1 MLDTQTENNIMP
13 NIQEI
18 LFQTFQKLLEQLFW
32 FTPKVLGAIVLLIL
46 GIVIAKVVTN
56 VLQKGLEKA
65 GFDKLGDKLNTIE
78 IIQRFGSIKLSS
90 LVSKT
95 LYYFILLVFT
105 TAATETLGMQV
116 LTNMVTALVNLIP
129 KLIAS
134 ALMLLA
140 GVMIAEALKNSVTNI
155 CKSMRI
161 GSGKLLGNIV
171 FFFFLVIALIAALK
185 QAGIETSLLE
195 SSFNLIIGGIILAFA
210 VGYGMA
216 SKDVLA
222 NILASFYSK
231 NKFREGQTI
240 VLDGVR
246 GEIVAID
253 NTSIML
259 KTGESTTVFPLSI
272 LQNQKVEIINI
283 NNI

>member
-1 MLDTQTENNIMP
+1 MP

-18 LFQTFQKLLEQLFW
+18 LFQTFQKLLEQLFL
-32 FTPKVLGAIVLLIL
+32 FTPKVLGAIVLLII
-46 GIVIAKVVTN
+46 GIIIAKIITN
-56 VLQKGLEKA
+56 ILQKGLEKT

-78 IIQRFGSIKLSS
+78 IIQRFGSIKLSK

-95 LYYFILLVFT
+95 LYYFIMLVFV
-105 TAATETLGMQV
+105 TAATETLGMKV
-116 LTNMVTALVNLIP
+116 LTDMVTSLVNLIP

-140 GVMIAEALKNSVTNI
+140 GVMIADALKNSVINI
-155 CKSMRI
+155 CKSLKI
-161 GSGKLLGNIV
+161 DSGKLLGNIV
-171 FFFFLVIALIAALK
+171 FFFFLIIALIAALK

-222 NILASFYSK
+222 NILSNFYSK
-231 NKFREGQTI
+231 NKFKEGQI
-240 VLDGVR
+240 VVLDGVK
-246 GEIVAID
+246 GEIITID
-253 NTSIML
+253 TTSITL
-259 KTGESTTVFPLSI
+259 KTGESNTVFPLSI
-272 LQNQKVEIINI
+272 LQNQKIEIITV

>member
-1 MLDTQTENNIMP
+1 MP

-18 LFQTFQKLLEQLFW
+18 LFQTFQKLLEQLFL
-32 FTPKVLGAIVLLIL
+32 FTPKVLGAIVLLII
-46 GIVIAKVVTN
+46 GIIIAKIVTN
-56 VLQKGLEKA
+56 ILQKGLEKT

-78 IIQRFGSIKLSS
+78 IIQRFGSIKLSK
-90 LVSKT
+90 LASKT
-95 LYYFILLVFT
+95 LYYFIMLVFV
-105 TAATETLGMQV
+105 TAATETLGMKV
-116 LTNMVTALVNLIP
+116 LTDMVTSLVNLIP

-140 GVMIAEALKNSVTNI
+140 GVMIADALKNSVINI
-155 CKSMRI
+155 CKSLKI
-161 GSGKLLGNIV
+161 DSGKLLGNIV
-171 FFFFLVIALIAALK
+171 FFFFLIIALIAALK

-222 NILASFYSK
+222 NILSNFYSK
-231 NKFREGQTI
+231 NKFKEGQI
-240 VLDGVR
+240 VVLDGVK
-246 GEIVAID
+246 GEIITID
-253 NTSIML
+253 TTSITL
-259 KTGESTTVFPLSI
+259 KTGESNTVFPLSI
-272 LQNQKVEIINI
+272 LQNQKIEIITV

>member
-1 MLDTQTENNIMP
+1 MP

-18 LFQTFQKLLEQLFW
+18 LFQTFQKLLEQLFL
-32 FTPKVLGAIVLLIL
+32 FTPKVLGAIILLIL
-46 GIVIAKVVTN
+46 GIIIAKIVTN
-56 VLQKGLEKA
+56 ILQKGLEKT

-78 IIQRFGSIKLSS
+78 IIQRFGSIKLSK

-105 TAATETLGMQV
+105 TAATETLGMEV
-116 LTNMVTALVNLIP
+116 LTNMVTSLVNLIP

-140 GVMIAEALKNSVTNI
+140 GVMIADALKNSVINI
-155 CKSMRI
+155 CKSLKI
-161 GSGKLLGNIV
+161 DSGKLLGNIV
-171 FFFFLVIALIAALK
+171 FFFFLIIALIAALK

-222 NILASFYSK
+222 NILSNFYSK
-231 NKFREGQTI
+231 NKFKEGQI
-240 VLDGVR
+240 VVLDGVK
-246 GEIVAID
+246 GEIVTID
-253 NTSIML
+253 TTTITL
-259 KTGESTTVFPLSI
+259 KTGESNTVFPLSF
-272 LQNQKVEIINI
+272 LQNQKVEIITM

>member
-1 MLDTQTENNIMP
+1 MP

-18 LFQTFQKLLEQLFW
+18 LFQTFQKLLEQLFL
-32 FTPKVLGAIVLLIL
+32 FTPKVLGAIVLLII
-46 GIVIAKVVTN
+46 GIIIAKIVTN
-56 VLQKGLEKA
+56 ILQKGLEKT

-78 IIQRFGSIKLSS
+78 IIQRFGSIKLSK

-95 LYYFILLVFT
+95 LYYFIMLVFV
-105 TAATETLGMQV
+105 TAATETLGMKV
-116 LTNMVTALVNLIP
+116 LTDMVTSLVNLIP

-140 GVMIAEALKNSVTNI
+140 GVMIADALKNSVINI
-155 CKSMRI
+155 CKSLKI
-161 GSGKLLGNIV
+161 DSGKLLGNIV
-171 FFFFLVIALIAALK
+171 FFFFLIIALIAALK

-222 NILASFYSK
+222 NILSNFYSK
-231 NKFREGQTI
+231 NKFKEGQI
-240 VLDGVR
+240 VVLDGVK
-246 GEIVAID
+246 GEIITID
-253 NTSIML
+253 TTSITL
-259 KTGESTTVFPLSI
+259 KTGESNTVFPLSI
-272 LQNQKVEIINI
+272 LQNQKVEIITV

>member
-1 MLDTQTENNIMP
+1 MP

-18 LFQTFQKLLEQLFW
+18 LFQTFQKLLEQLFL
-32 FTPKVLGAIVLLIL
+32 FTPKVLGAIVLLII
-46 GIVIAKVVTN
+46 GIIIAKIITN
-56 VLQKGLEKA
+56 ILQKGLEKT

-78 IIQRFGSIKLSS
+78 IIQRFGSIKLSK

-95 LYYFILLVFT
+95 LYYFIMLVFV
-105 TAATETLGMQV
+105 TAATETLGMKV
-116 LTNMVTALVNLIP
+116 LTDMVMSLVNLIP

-140 GVMIAEALKNSVTNI
+140 GVMIADALKNSVINI
-155 CKSMRI
+155 CKSLKI
-161 GSGKLLGNIV
+161 DSGKLLGNMV
-171 FFFFLVIALIAALK
+171 FFFFLIIALIAALK

-222 NILASFYSK
+222 NILSNFYSK
-231 NKFREGQTI
+231 NKFKEGQI
-240 VLDGVR
+240 VVLDGVK
-246 GEIVAID
+246 GEIITID
-253 NTSIML
+253 TTSITL
-259 KTGESTTVFPLSI
+259 KTGESNTVFPLSI
-272 LQNQKVEIINI
+272 LQNQKVEIITV

>member
-1 MLDTQTENNIMP
+1 MP

-18 LFQTFQKLLEQLFW
+18 LFQTFQKLLEQLFL
-32 FTPKVLGAIVLLIL
+32 FTPRVLGAIILLIL
-46 GIVIAKVVTN
+46 GIIIAKIVTN
-56 VLQKGLEKA
+56 ILQKGLEKT

-78 IIQRFGSIKLSS
+78 IIQRFGSIKLSK

-105 TAATETLGMQV
+105 TAATETLGMEV
-116 LTNMVTALVNLIP
+116 LTNMVTSLVNLIP

-140 GVMIAEALKNSVTNI
+140 GVMIADALKNSVTNI
-155 CKSMRI
+155 CKSLKI
-161 GSGKLLGNIV
+161 DSGKLLGNIV
-171 FFFFLVIALIAALK
+171 FFFFLIIALIAALK

-222 NILASFYSK
+222 NILSNFYSK
-231 NKFREGQTI
+231 NKFKEGQI
-240 VLDGVR
+240 VVLDGIK
-246 GEIVAID
+246 GEIITID
-253 NTSIML
+253 TTSITL
-259 KTGESTTVFPLSI
+259 KTGESNTVFPLSI
-272 LQNQKVEIINI
+272 LQNQKVEIITV